1 MKIIEIAA
9 SWDRVKLSFE
19 TEDEEE
25 AAGMLKE
32 MGIDKSA
39 AQEDPESPRTLK
51 AQEKIAAQAKED
63 DAAMAQE
70 VVATKRA
77 KRGMPCQ
84 KLVCHTRGTMLVP
97 PCR

>member
-1 MKIIEIAA
+1 MLKRKA
-9 SWDRVKLSFE
+9 KKKQP
-19 TEDEEE
+19 
-25 AAGMLKE
+25 AGMLKE